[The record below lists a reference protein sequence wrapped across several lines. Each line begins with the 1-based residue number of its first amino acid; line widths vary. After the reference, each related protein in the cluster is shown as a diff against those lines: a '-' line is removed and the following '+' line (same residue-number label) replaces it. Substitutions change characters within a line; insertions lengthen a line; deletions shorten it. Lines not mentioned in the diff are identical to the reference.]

1 MGIQHALYG
10 SISAGF
16 VGDSVHR
23 PTHGLSARD
32 GDTLTTIN
40 GSSHGTYISLSFFL
54 PVSVQLISLYLF
66 LPFFPDPVSSLFVCL
81 ILFIKK
87 HAYKSPKPR

>member
-1 MGIQHALYG
+1 MGIQHALFG
-10 SISAGF
+10 SIPAGF

-32 GDTLTTIN
+32 GDT
-40 GSSHGTYISLSFFL
+40 HGTYISLSFFL